1 MGKLARH
8 TSAKRESKKEINV
21 ARHPTMPN
29 AQCRKPFF
37 QKYCNWKT
45 LDIFSLR

>member
-37 QKYCNWKT
+37 SKILQLENPRH
-45 LDIFSLR
+45 F